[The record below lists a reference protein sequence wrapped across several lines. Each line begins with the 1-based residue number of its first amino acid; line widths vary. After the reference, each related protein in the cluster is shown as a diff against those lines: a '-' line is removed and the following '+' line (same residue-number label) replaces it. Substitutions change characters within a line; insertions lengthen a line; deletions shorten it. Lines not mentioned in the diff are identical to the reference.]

1 MGTFIIYIVK
11 SAICLVVF
19 YLFYKLLL
27 SKDTFHR
34 FNRIAL
40 LGLMLLSFV
49 IPVASYLFLPTKFS
63 GVIDLEALQQA
74 GNAVVLLNTP
84 VKTGTDHSLLWIQ
97 VLMLVYVM
105 GVIVCFARHILSL
118 ANMFKLMRASRRQCN
133 GNDYTLFVHDKHI
146 APFSWMKRIV
156 LSKNDEHE
164 NREKILAHEL
174 AHIRLGHS
182 WDLLIVDVCLS
193 FQWFNPAS
201 WLLKQELQSIH
212 EFEADD
218 VVLRQGI
225 DAQQYQLLLI
235 EKAVG
240 TRLYSMA
247 NSFNHSSLKKRITM
261 MLQKKSN
268 PWARLKYL
276 YVLPLTCVTVLAFA
290 RPEVSTLEM
299 QSTQKIDAS
308 VARAKTEIGNLSADK
323 ITKKKDI
330 QLAQANNKPTDIQ
343 IVDVKERTKGST
355 TTTATSIT
363 GNSKP
368 LLVIDGIPSTV
379 DFDTNVDLKNSDLG
393 QFAKMLGLNPG
404 DIESITVLK
413 DAAATKIWGAKGVNG
428 VIQITTK
435 KVPTM
440 IIVDVAEVMPQYPG
454 GEEALMKYISSN
466 LKYPTISQERR
477 IQGRVVCSF
486 VITAEGKVVMVNVS
500 KGLSPELDSEAMRV
514 ILNMPDWIPGKNNG
528 KNCAVRYNIPIQFKL
543 NL

>member
-1 MGTFIIYIVK
+1 
-11 SAICLVVF
+11 
-19 YLFYKLLL
+19 
-27 SKDTFHR
+27 
-34 FNRIAL
+34 
-40 LGLMLLSFV
+40 
-49 IPVASYLFLPTKFS
+49 
-63 GVIDLEALQQA
+63 
-74 GNAVVLLNTP
+74 
-84 VKTGTDHSLLWIQ
+84 
-97 VLMLVYVM
+97 
-105 GVIVCFARHILSL
+105 
-118 ANMFKLMRASRRQCN
+118 
-133 GNDYTLFVHDKHI
+133 
-146 APFSWMKRIV
+146 
-156 LSKNDEHE
+156 
-164 NREKILAHEL
+164 
-174 AHIRLGHS
+174 
-182 WDLLIVDVCLS
+182 
-193 FQWFNPAS
+193 
-201 WLLKQELQSIH
+201 
-212 EFEADD
+212 
-218 VVLRQGI
+218 
-225 DAQQYQLLLI
+225 
-235 EKAVG
+235 
-240 TRLYSMA
+240 
-247 NSFNHSSLKKRITM
+247 M